1 MVGYE
6 SLISAKC
13 LNIRADNDFSRNELN
28 VFKRYTPN
36 KSYDPPSTG
45 WLKSQRDSSCH
56 VEMRNERLQLKYLK
70 SFSIETR

>member
-1 MVGYE
+1 VVGYE
-6 SLISAKC
+6 SHISANC

-28 VFKRYTPN
+28 GFKRYTPN
-36 KSYDPPSTG
+36 KSCDPPSTG

-56 VEMRNERLQLKYLK
+56 VEMRNERLSLKYLK